1 MAKKT
6 KWSWKKIP
14 DPVYEKEYGIASE
27 LGFEGTL
34 MKLRKTEEFDNPIDP
49 SHPDFG
55 DMKTYTL
62 SVNNGQSTLYLFGP
76 LLRKGDRVDQNSLE
90 VGDDMPV
97 EEVIKVLNE
106 IVDMKNKNEADWM
119 GLEAWITVQ

>member
-6 KWSWKKIP
+6 KYK
-14 DPVYEKEYGIASE
+14 KEYGIASE

-34 MKLRKTEEFDNPIDP
+34 MKLKDFGEFDSPIDP
-49 SHPDFG
+49 SHPEFG

-62 SVNNGQSTLYLFGP
+62 TVNNGQSTLYLFGP
-76 LLRKGDRVDQNSLE
+76 LLQKGEVIDQNSLQ

-97 EEVIKVLNE
+97 EEVIEVLNE
-106 IVDMKNKNEADWM
+106 IADMS
-119 GLEAWITVQ
+119 WIGWVLTHGSRFSRCLSLSR

>member
-1 MAKKT
+1 MKKFP
-6 KWSWKKIP
+6 KDKHNKKLS
-14 DPVYEKEYGIASE
+14 YKKEYGIASE

-34 MKLRKTEEFDNPIDP
+34 MKLREVEELDNLIDP

-97 EEVIKVLNE
+97 EEVIEVLNE
-106 IVDMKNKNEADWM
+106 IADMKKKNETDWM
-119 GLEAWITVQ
+119 GLDAWTTVQ

>member
-6 KWSWKKIP
+6 KYK
-14 DPVYEKEYGIASE
+14 KEYGIASE

-34 MKLRKTEEFDNPIDP
+34 MKLREVEELDNLIDP
-49 SHPDFG
+49 SHPNFG

-97 EEVIKVLNE
+97 EEVIAVLNE
-106 IVDMKNKNEADWM
+106 IADMKKKNETDWR
-119 GLEAWITVQ
+119 GLDAWTTVQ

>member
-6 KWSWKKIP
+6 KYK
-14 DPVYEKEYGIASE
+14 KEYGIASE

-34 MKLRKTEEFDNPIDP
+34 MKLKDFGEFDSPIDP
-49 SHPDFG
+49 SHPEFG

-62 SVNNGQSTLYLFGP
+62 TVNNGQSTLYLFGP
-76 LLRKGDRVDQNSLE
+76 LLQKGEVIDQNSLQ

-97 EEVIKVLNE
+97 EEVIEVLNE
-106 IVDMKNKNEADWM
+106 IADMKKKSKMDWM
-119 GLEAWITVQ
+119 GLDPWITVQ